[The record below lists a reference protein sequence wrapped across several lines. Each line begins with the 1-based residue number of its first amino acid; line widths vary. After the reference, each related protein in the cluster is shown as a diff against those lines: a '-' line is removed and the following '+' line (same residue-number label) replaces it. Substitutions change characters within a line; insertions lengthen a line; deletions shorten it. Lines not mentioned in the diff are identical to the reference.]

1 MGQIY
6 LEGMLLQASLIFA
19 LGPQNLFILESGLMK
34 RHHLLVSFICFLC
47 DLTLIMLGVVGAA
60 TLFNQYPQV
69 KIFVGVVG
77 IGFLLLYGL
86 NKIRFRNHSF
96 SLKPG
101 NEKNGLRLAIMS
113 SISFSVIN
121 PHAYLDGVVL
131 IGGYSSKFPDLT
143 NRMALGLGAA
153 SFSLLWFLM
162 LSVGASAL
170 MPIFQNAR
178 RLRVMMCCAGL
189 MLLFLSARLSLDVYS
204 WVLELYPETMATFN
218 HAWN

>member
-34 RHHLLVSFICFLC
+34 RHHLVVSFICFLC
-47 DLTLIMLGVVGAA
+47 DLTLIMFGVVGAA

-69 KIFVGVVG
+69 KIFVGILG

-86 NKIRFRNHSF
+86 NKIRFENKSF
-96 SLKPG
+96 AITSDKG
-101 NEKNGLRLAIMS
+101 KSGLRLAIMS

-121 PHAYLDGVVL
+121 PHAYLDGIVL

-153 SFSLLWFLM
+153 SFSLLWFLI

-170 MPIFQNAR
+170 MPVFQNAR
-178 RLRVMMCCAGL
+178 RLRVMMCCAGF
-189 MLLFLSARLSLDVYS
+189 MLLFLSARLSIDVYS
-204 WVLELYPETMATFN
+204 WIIELYPDTMATFTR
-218 HAWN
+218 

>member
-1 MGQIY
+1 MRQIY

-19 LGPQNLFILESGLMK
+19 LGPQNLFVLESGLMK
-34 RHHLLVSFICFLC
+34 RHHLVVSFICFLC

-69 KIFVGVVG
+69 KIGVGIIG

-86 NKIRFRNHSF
+86 NKIRFDTKAF
-96 SLKPG
+96 SPSAG
-101 NEKNGLRLAIMS
+101 RDKNGLRLAIMS

-121 PHAYLDGVVL
+121 PHAYLDGIVL
-131 IGGYSSKFPDLT
+131 IGGYSSKFPDLA

-153 SFSLLWFLM
+153 SFSLLWFLI

-170 MPIFQNAR
+170 MPIFQDTR
-178 RLRVMMCCAGL
+178 RLRLMMCCAGF
-189 MLLFLSARLSLDVYS
+189 MLLFLSARLSIDVYA
-204 WVLELYPETMATFN
+204 WIVELYPDTMATFSR
-218 HAWN
+218 